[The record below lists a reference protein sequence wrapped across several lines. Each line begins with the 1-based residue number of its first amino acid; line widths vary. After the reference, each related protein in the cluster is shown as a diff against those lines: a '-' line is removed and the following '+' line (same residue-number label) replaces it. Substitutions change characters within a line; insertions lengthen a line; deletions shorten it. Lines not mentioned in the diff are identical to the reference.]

1 MNSTTI
7 SNTDNVDVYSIWSEY
22 KNGNKK
28 IYDKLLRNNDI
39 FNESGNYITTD
50 LLFNDPILEEIAH
63 KAYNVYRKPYKFKKG
78 SSCPK
83 FHEMTYCGTLSDVRS
98 ELWMVL
104 HDLFECDYF
113 YPKSSKAIYEQVNY
127 SLLVRLGENI
137 KTSQYA
143 FSENTVNDDGEKI
156 SILDMIPK
164 RDLRFN
170 GLYEMNTGYY
180 GVYREIHDIVTNYDV
195 KKLLRSNAHVQCNII
210 DLIQKY
216 YKPCYDDIKDM
227 QIYPE
232 QKDMIEYYEK
242 EYGVKISQPEYS
254 AALENIFSGY
264 YSMHCEL
271 ESEKHKKV

>member
-1 MNSTTI
+1 MIFKIFT
-7 SNTDNVDVYSIWSEY
+7 EY

-28 IYDKLLRNNDI
+28 IYDKLLRNKDI

-78 SSCPK
+78 NSCPK

-104 HDLFECDYF
+104 HDLFKCDYF

-127 SLLVRLGENI
+127 NLLVRLGENI

-164 RDLRFN
+164 RDLRFY

-180 GVYREIHDIVTNYDV
+180 GVYREIHDIVTNYDI
-195 KKLLRSNAHVQCNII
+195 KKLLRSNAHVQRNII

-227 QIYPE
+227 QTYPE

-254 AALENIFSGY
+254 AALENIFQVIIQCTVSLKAKNIKR
-264 YSMHCEL
+264 SDFINN
-271 ESEKHKKV
+271 KKEGKQ